1 MARQSH
7 MRSETRPYRI
17 FGIDM
22 IDKIC
27 INFIGGS
34 LGHLVLKSVY
44 HHWPMIFNQ
53 LTDLVD
59 TLNHCNHEVTPD
71 LFCRNSSEI
80 SDQDLKT
87 LQSLIDKKNAFVLCH
102 NADLIPCDIK
112 KKFAFINILCPDHR
126 KPEVNFL
133 FACKSSHIVDW
144 AQKKQKDGFDLYQIM
159 FKELR
164 RISKEMIKIQ
174 PGFDLDFAC
183 LRDYQQIILA
193 QAFVQNALTLPDYQY
208 HREWYEIQYTNSVAP
223 LNKHKGFFDAFR
235 YFYSIWSVA
244 DASVDYREIINDRK
258 EFKKLVDFFFGL
270 HDKYPL

>member
-1 MARQSH
+1 
-7 MRSETRPYRI
+7 
-17 FGIDM
+17 M

-71 LFCRNSSEI
+71 LFCKNSSEI
-80 SDQDLKT
+80 SDQDSKT
-87 LQSLIDKKNAFVLCH
+87 LQNLIDKKNAFVLCH
-102 NADLIPCDIK
+102 NADLIPRDIK
-112 KKFAFINILCPDHR
+112 TKFAFINIFCSDHC

-164 RISKEMIKIQ
+164 RISEETTKIQ
-174 PGFDLDFAC
+174 PGVDLDFDR
-183 LRDYQQIILA
+183 LGEYQQIILVLD
-193 QAFVQNALTLPDYQY
+193 FVQKSLDLPDYQC
-208 HREWYEIQYTNSVAP
+208 HREWYEIQYANSVAP
-223 LNKHKGFFDAFR
+223 LKKHQEFFDLFR
-235 YFYSIWSVA
+235 KYHSIWSVS
-244 DASVDYREIINDRK
+244 DASVDYREIIDDRR
-258 EFKKLVDFFFGL
+258 EFEMLVDFFRL
-270 HDKYPL
+270 HNK